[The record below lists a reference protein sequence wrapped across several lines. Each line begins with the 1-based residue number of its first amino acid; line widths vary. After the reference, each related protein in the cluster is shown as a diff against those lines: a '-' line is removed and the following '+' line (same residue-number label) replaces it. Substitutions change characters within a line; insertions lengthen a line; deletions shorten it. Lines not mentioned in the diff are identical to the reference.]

1 MGKVRHVI
9 QVLTS
14 AFLFAFQHIP
24 VTNVAEDVLIFI
36 SPMLIPLTAYLFGL
50 WWTRPYFSYQM
61 EFLVFS
67 ERLMFGRVVAV
78 AGFVVFLAACVQ
90 FLFQFLFQRKSAKIV
105 TSGLYSVVRHP
116 QYFGIIVA
124 SLGITIMC
132 LQSRFGA
139 GENVVVIWLI
149 QVLGYVLLAVY
160 EERRLMK
167 EHEEEYQ
174 SYKQKVPFIFP
185 VPAITKIPEPLVS
198 LTVAF
203 VVALLLTLAL

>member
-1 MGKVRHVI
+1 
-9 QVLTS
+9 
-14 AFLFAFQHIP
+14 
-24 VTNVAEDVLIFI
+24 
-36 SPMLIPLTAYLFGL
+36 
-50 WWTRPYFSYQM
+50 
-61 EFLVFS
+61 
-67 ERLMFGRVVAV
+67 
-78 AGFVVFLAACVQ
+78 
-90 FLFQFLFQRKSAKIV
+90 
-105 TSGLYSVVRHP
+105 
-116 QYFGIIVA
+116 
-124 SLGITIMC
+124 MC

-139 GENVVVIWLI
+139 SESVIVIWLG

-198 LTVAF
+198 LAAAF